1 MRVLL
6 LLRNIIKYFLYI
18 SEQFRARAFYIE
30 RALGTSIALSARLD
44 IVPRLFAKF
53 KNKVFPFVVGEGCI
67 IDQRVAINTW
77 RGPVTLSRGCSL
89 GIDTVCVG
97 PTTIDEGTVVAQ
109 GVYIYSDNRSV
120 DTEGV
125 KTADTVE
132 VKPLTIGKGV
142 WIGAGARIMPSVIIG
157 DGSIIA
163 AGAVVTREVPAHT
176 LMAGVPAKAI
186 KSLNNIEAVG

>member
-6 LLRNIIKYFLYI
+6 LLRDILKHFLYI

-30 RALGTSIALSARLD
+30 RGQGTSIALSARLD

-67 IDQRVAINTW
+67 IEQRVAINTW
-77 RGPVTLSRGCSL
+77 HGPVTLSRGCSL

-97 PTTIDEGTVVAQ
+97 PITIDEGTVVAQ
-109 GVYIYSDNRSV
+109 GVYIYGENRSV

-132 VKPLTIGKGV
+132 VKPVTIGKGV
-142 WIGAGARIMPSVIIG
+142 WIGAGVRIMPGVIIG
-157 DGSIIA
+157 DGSVIA
-163 AGAVVTREVPAHT
+163 AGAVVTREVPAYT

-186 KSLNNIEAVG
+186 KSLNSTEAEC